1 MLIDGLGISFGL
13 VMSRKDRWLLL
24 RGTKFVSLRM
34 KVVSVLDPSKVLTK
48 LVSSVWLGSIP
59 LLINI
64 GLFFLELD
72 LWGIKVTFLII
83 SILPFGLPSKL
94 IYTLFMTTRNGKYGM
109 LIRLTFGLITGLLSL
124 RWAISILTLLL
135 LLKPKLNILG

>member
-24 RGTKFVSLRM
+24 HGIKFVSLRM

-109 LIRLTFGLITGLLSL
+109 LIRLTFGLIAGLLSL
-124 RWAISILTLLL
+124 WWTISILTLLL
-135 LLKPKLNILG
+135 LLKPRLNILG